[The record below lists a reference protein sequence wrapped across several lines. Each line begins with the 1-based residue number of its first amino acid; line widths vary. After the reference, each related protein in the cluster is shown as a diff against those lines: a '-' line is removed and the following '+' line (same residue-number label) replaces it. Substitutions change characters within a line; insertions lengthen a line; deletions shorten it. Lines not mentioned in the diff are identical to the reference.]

1 MYCISSV
8 CEMLMRLPK
17 ARSFLLWLRVR
28 IRSVISTA
36 WEWWWIM
43 PCMKLMSASA
53 GVRGRGAAV
62 AGDNILLFCPGAP
75 GCTMGTLPAEGA
87 VSCPRCR
94 AQEEDEGNRPNAK
107 CHEQLYNL
115 RFCRVNLSVT

>member
-8 CEMLMRLPK
+8 CEMLMRLPN

-36 WEWWWIM
+36 CEWCMIM

-53 GVRGRGAAV
+53 GVRGV
-62 AGDNILLFCPGAP
+62 AGGGWRREILLLCPGAP
-75 GCTMGTLPAEGA
+75 GCTMGTLLAQGA
-87 VSCPRCR
+87 VSAPMPRPGKATR
-94 AQEEDEGNRPNAK
+94 RK
-107 CHEQLYNL
+107 
-115 RFCRVNLSVT
+115 